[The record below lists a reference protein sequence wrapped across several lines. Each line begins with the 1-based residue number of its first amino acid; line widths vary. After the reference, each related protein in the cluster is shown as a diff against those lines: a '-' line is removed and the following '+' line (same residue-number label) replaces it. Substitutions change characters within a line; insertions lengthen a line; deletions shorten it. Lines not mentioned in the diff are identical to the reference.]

1 MGAVASLAISAGIT
15 SAYLAASTDTLQNV
29 ITAGSV
35 RASLIE
41 EKWQPQDGMTVYPGQ
56 QLEKDPAVE
65 NTGENDA
72 NVFLEVQIPAEMIA
86 LVNEE
91 TGMKTE
97 KRKTELFSGYYR
109 ISDCNCIAEM
119 SSETGTES

>member
-41 EKWQPQDGMTVYPGQ
+41 EKWQPQAGMTVYPGQ
-56 QLEKDPAVE
+56 QLEKVPGGSDSGR
-65 NTGENDA
+65 NDCLGERRNW
-72 NVFLEVQIPAEMIA
+72 
-86 LVNEE
+86 NEDR
-91 TGMKTE
+91 E
-97 KRKTELFSGYYR
+97 KK
-109 ISDCNCIAEM
+109 N
-119 SSETGTES
+119 